1 MKHHAI
7 QFSRDSAGEIVTFL
21 IFILLIATFISCAS
35 GTVDGGPAASQNPCL
50 NGFFSDEEVSV
61 IVVHNAGSVTMT
73 GWKEPGHVVPW
84 ETFSYS
90 GLVQSG
96 GSAIGEFTLHFP
108 AEAITPTEIE
118 IPQTTVPDVRVRLS
132 DGGSCE
138 TRNIMSFSFVYET
151 PDTTTRDD
159 LTGRALTRRP

>member
-1 MKHHAI
+1 MERQAI
-7 QFSRDSAGEIVTFL
+7 QSSKDNAREIGTILLL
-21 IFILLIATFISCAS
+21 IFIITASISCAS
-35 GTVDGGPAASQNPCL
+35 GTIEGGPAAAQNPCL
-50 NGFFSDEEVSV
+50 NGFFSDDEVSA

-73 GWKEPGHVVPW
+73 GWKEPGNVVPW

-96 GSAIGEFTLHFP
+96 GSAVGEFTLHFP
-108 AEAITPTEIE
+108 AEAITPTELE

-138 TRNIMSFSFVYET
+138 TRNILSFSFVYET
-151 PDTTTRDD
+151 PETTTRDD
-159 LTGRALTRRP
+159 LTGRALTRQP

>member
-1 MKHHAI
+1 MERQTI
-7 QFSRDSAGEIVTFL
+7 QPSKDNTIEMGT
-21 IFILLIATFISCAS
+21 ILLLLFIISVSISCAS
-35 GTVDGGPAASQNPCL
+35 GTIDGGPAAAQNPCL
-50 NGFFSDEEVSV
+50 NGFFSDGQVSV

-96 GSAIGEFTLHFP
+96 GSAVGEFTLNFP
-108 AEAITPTEIE
+108 AEAVTPTELE

-132 DGGSCE
+132 DGDGCE
-138 TRNIMSFSFVYET
+138 TRNILSFSFVYET
-151 PDTTTRDD
+151 PDLTTRDD
-159 LTGRALTRRP
+159 LTGRALTRQP